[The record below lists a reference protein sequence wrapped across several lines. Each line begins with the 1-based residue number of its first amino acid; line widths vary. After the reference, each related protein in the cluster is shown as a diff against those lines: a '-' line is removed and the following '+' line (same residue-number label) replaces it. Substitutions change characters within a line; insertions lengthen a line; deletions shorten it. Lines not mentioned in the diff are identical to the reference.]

1 MKLTIKRDEWDRG
14 STGRFYNR
22 DTGSCVIGHYLL
34 ACGISKENLK
44 GWGDAGELLTH
55 LHWTTP
61 QEVNMMTDT
70 DNPLSFIVQSNSD
83 LYAID
88 EADNEEFWTTDAASE
103 AIEINDESEQK
114 ITNAERETQLIDLL
128 AGWGTELRFV

>member
-1 MKLTIKRDEWDRG
+1 
-14 STGRFYNR
+14 
-22 DTGSCVIGHYLL
+22 
-34 ACGISKENLK
+34 
-44 GWGDAGELLTH
+44 
-55 LHWTTP
+55 
-61 QEVNMMTDT
+61 MMTDT